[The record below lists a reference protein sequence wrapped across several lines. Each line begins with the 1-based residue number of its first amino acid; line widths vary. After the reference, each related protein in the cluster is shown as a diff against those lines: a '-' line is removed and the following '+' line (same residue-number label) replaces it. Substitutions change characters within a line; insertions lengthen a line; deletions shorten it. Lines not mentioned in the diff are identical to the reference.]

1 MSEGPE
7 NHILSSIGPLLAAM
21 LAFSASL
28 AAPIHDPISHDE
40 ELFSDTLD
48 FYSGLSSNSSGHSFV
63 PAGSNEVAIGGEPAH
78 LGDLLTA
85 SILVHNQG
93 NSSGEVSMNL
103 FSENWSSNLS
113 GEAVNISPGSS
124 RDVSATFSLNTTG
137 QIEIQWAIVSPSD
150 SVSDDLSGTIVVES
164 LHPQALGLIV
174 ESESWTLSDGL
185 QIGISVLLS
194 DGHSRNVEIIAD
206 LNNMGVSKASQVHS
220 AVLSPGI
227 RDMSFDFG
235 NPDADSISFSILPV
249 GWMPSEHISVVHQL
263 TPPTISTSV
272 SSCSTTPD
280 IAIPGDSLVI
290 ECVIANSGISETL
303 PGTISAFRQSDGLIL
318 SYSDT
323 LPMSPGT
330 ESNYPLIVPG
340 WPDEGD
346 AIVEIVWISGDSSAM
361 QSIQIQT
368 RDPPAEGFKLPF
380 DTSAALLG
388 SVIGLVA
395 VMVVLA
401 VWRVIYEKTPSTEEG
416 SFKLRRE
423 SRIERR
429 AEVQKMEVIC
439 PSCEQRLSVPKSHV
453 GAVKCPSCTNQF
465 QVGVSDFASEELE
478 EETREDEQEQTNQ
491 NPGPL
496 KILTSSS
503 SEEILSC
510 PSCEQRLKVPMDR
523 RPVMSRCP
531 ACRAEFMALNE
542 GVPG

>member
-63 PAGSNEVAIGGEPAH
+63 PAGSNEVAIVGEPAH

-290 ECVIANSGISETL
+290 ECVIANSGISE
-303 PGTISAFRQSDGLIL
+303 
-318 SYSDT
+318 
-323 LPMSPGT
+323 MVPGT
-330 ESNYPLIVPG
+330 ESNYPLIVPV

-346 AIVEIVWISGDSSAM
+346 AIVELVWISGDSSAM

-401 VWRVIYEKTPSTEEG
+401 VWRVISEKTPSTEEG

-465 QVGVSDFASEELE
+465 QVGVSDLASEELE
-478 EETREDEQEQTNQ
+478 EETR
-491 NPGPL
+491 G
-496 KILTSSS
+496 
-503 SEEILSC
+503 C
-510 PSCEQRLKVPMDR
+510 PVDR
-523 RPVMSRCP
+523 SK
-531 ACRAEFMALNE
+531 
-542 GVPG
+542 

>member
-7 NHILSSIGPLLAAM
+7 NHILSSLGPLLTAM

-28 AAPIHDPISHDE
+28 TLPLHDSISLNDVP
-40 ELFSDTLD
+40 LNDATV
-48 FYSGLSSNSSGHSFV
+48 FYSGSSSNSSNDYFV
-63 PAGSNEVAIGGEPAH
+63 PAGSNEVAIVGEPAH
-78 LGDLLTA
+78 LGDFLTA

-93 NSSGEVSMNL
+93 NSSGEVSMVL
-103 FSENWSSNLS
+103 FSENWSSNIS

-124 RDVSATFSLNTTG
+124 RDVSTTFSLNTTG
-137 QIEIQWAIVSPSD
+137 QVEIQWGIVSSANK
-150 SVSDDLSGTIVVES
+150 VSDDLSGLIVVES
-164 LHPQALGLIV
+164 LPTQSLGLIV

-194 DGHSRNVEIIAD
+194 DGHSRNVEIVAD
-206 LNNMGVSKASQVHS
+206 LYNMGMLKGTQAHS
-220 AVLSPGI
+220 ATLSPGV

-235 NPDADSISFSILPV
+235 NPDADSISFSISPM
-249 GWMPSEHISVVHQL
+249 GWMPSEHTSFVHQL
-263 TPPTISTSV
+263 IPPVASPSV
-272 SSCSTTPD
+272 STCSTVPE

-290 ECVIANSGISETL
+290 ECAIANSGISETL
-303 PGTISAFRQSDGLIL
+303 PGTISAIRQSDGLIL
-318 SYSDT
+318 STSQT
-323 LPMSPGT
+323 LPMSSGE
-330 ESNYPLIVPG
+330 ESSYSLIIPI

-346 AIVEIVWISGDSSAM
+346 AIVEIIWISGDDSAM

-388 SVIGLVA
+388 SVIGLVV

-401 VWRVIYEKTPSTEEG
+401 VWRVISERTPSTQEG

-429 AEVQKMEVIC
+429 AEIQKMEVSC
-439 PSCEQRLSVPKSHV
+439 PTCEQRLSVPKSHV
-453 GAVKCPSCTNQF
+453 GGVKCPSCTNQF
-465 QVGVSDFASEELE
+465 QVGGQENANEE
-478 EETREDEQEQTNQ
+478 REDEPRDDFQGQTTQ
-491 NPGPL
+491 NSEPPG
-496 KILTSSS
+496 ILSSS
-503 SEEILSC
+503 SAEEILSC
-510 PSCEQRLKVPMDR
+510 PSCEQRLKVPMVR

-542 GVPG
+542 GVSG